1 MVLFYDVKTVSVHW
15 DSHTSTMYSQ
25 MLSARFLAMAWVMKD
40 VSPHHIWVILR
51 LVTMCWI

>member
-15 DSHTSTMYSQ
+15 DSHTSTLYSQ
-25 MLSARFLAMAWVMKD
+25 MLSARSLAMAWVMKD

-51 LVTMCWI
+51 LVTMC